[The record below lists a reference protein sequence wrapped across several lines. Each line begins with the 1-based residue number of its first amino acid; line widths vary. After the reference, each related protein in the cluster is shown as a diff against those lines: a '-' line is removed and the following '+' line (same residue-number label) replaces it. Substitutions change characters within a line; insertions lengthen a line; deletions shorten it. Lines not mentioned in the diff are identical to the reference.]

1 MAEKKQIGWVGRIIE
16 QGRKNM
22 FFPGISGHTT
32 NNPEQA
38 NEFLNANITK
48 EAKNL
53 NKYRGPVQLVRIK
66 VDTSYWRK
74 AVAEAERPLA
84 SLPYRVMMQQIFID
98 TILNGHVQAC
108 VQKRKNMTLLK
119 KFHICDE
126 NGETDEEAT
135 RLLETEW
142 FQKIRNYIHDAQY
155 YGYSLIT
162 FGNLIDGNFT
172 DVQITRR
179 ADVSPDREVL
189 SSFMY
194 IPTGIQFNNPN
205 AKDDQGIPYF
215 DWSLWVTTPSE
226 NGVSKCGYGLL
237 YKVALYEIVMR
248 SIIGWNTDY
257 VERFGQPTTV
267 IKIQADNEDERGRAE
282 EAATKLGSSGSLI
295 IDKNDEFEMVA
306 DTGTGTSWKSYENL
320 EGRCKK
326 TVSAIILGHEDGI
339 SSTPGKL
346 GGEQGGEQSPVMSAL
361 ADCESTDAR
370 FEENVINNILI
381 PKLIKLGLRIP
392 TGKSYRIRNDQ
403 ELAAQSKAESENA
416 KGWAEIAVSMNTAG
430 MKMSAE
436 EFSER
441 TGIKATDK
449 IEEPVEDA
457 APAFGF
463 NRATRAK
470 LNDTYRNTHP
480 HRH

>member
-1 MAEKKQIGWVGRIIE
+1 MEQKNKNIVARIVDRGR
-16 QGRKNM
+16 NM
-22 FFPGISGHTT
+22 FFPGVSGIKPP
-32 NNPEQA
+32 NDPSGA
-38 NEFLNANITK
+38 DEFLNANIIQD
-48 EAKNL
+48 AKNL

-66 VDTSYWRK
+66 VDTSFWRK
-74 AVAEAERPLA
+74 AIAEAERPLA

-135 RLLETEW
+135 KILETEW
-142 FQKIRNYIHDAQY
+142 FQKMRNYIHDAQY

-162 FGNLIDGNFT
+162 LGNLVDGNFT

-189 SSFMY
+189 ASFMY

-205 AKDDQGIPYF
+205 AKDDNGIPYF

-237 YKVALYEIVMR
+237 YKVALYEIIMR
-248 SIIGWNTDY
+248 SLIGWNTDY

-267 IKIQADNEDERGRAE
+267 IKVQADNEDERSRAE

-295 IDKNDEFEMVA
+295 IDKNDEFEMVS

-320 EGRCKK
+320 EARCKK
-326 TVSAIILGHEDGI
+326 TISAIILGHEDGI

-346 GGEQGGEQSPVMSAL
+346 GSSQGKEESPIMSAL
-361 ADCESTDAR
+361 AECESLDAR

-381 PKLIKLGLRIP
+381 PKLIALGMKIP

-403 ELAAQSKAESENA
+403 ETAEENRNEADNA
-416 KGWAEIAVSMNTAG
+416 KAWADIAVSMSSAG
-430 MKMSAE
+430 LQMSSE

-441 TGIKATDK
+441 TGIEATDK
-449 IEEPVEDA
+449 IVETPVMDN
-457 APAFGF
+457 GF
-463 NRATRAK
+463 SNKMKARLIK
-470 LNDTYRNTHP
+470 TYRNNH
-480 HRH
+480 HHSK